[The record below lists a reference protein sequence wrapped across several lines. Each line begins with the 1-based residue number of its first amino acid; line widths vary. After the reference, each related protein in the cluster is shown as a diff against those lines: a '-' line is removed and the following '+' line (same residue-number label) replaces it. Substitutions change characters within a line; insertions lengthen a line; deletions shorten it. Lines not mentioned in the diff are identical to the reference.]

1 MNTIIL
7 TGGGTAG
14 HCMPNVALIPYL
26 KTKFKNIYYIGS
38 SNGIE
43 KKLISKLE
51 IPYYEIPCAKLD
63 RSFNLK
69 NFIIPFSVTAGV
81 IKAGKLLDKLKPD
94 IIFSKGG
101 YVSVPTVIAG
111 YKRKIPIIS
120 HESDLSMGL
129 ANRFTAKM
137 CKKVLTAFPE
147 TAEKISNG
155 ECVGI
160 PLKKSL
166 YTEIDKQKTIKEFNL
181 SGKKPILLIT
191 GGSQGAQKI
200 NQTVYSALPNLLSK
214 FEIIHICGKG
224 NINDKINR
232 QGYYQTEF
240 LDKMENALKVAS
252 VCVSRAGANTVFELL
267 SLKIP
272 CLLIPL
278 SNGSTRGDQVLN
290 AEYFQKL
297 GMVNVLYQNA
307 LTPDSL
313 TVSVNSTYSNRD
325 SILKNINK
333 HPIKDA
339 SRTVCKIICDSLN

>member
-1 MNTIIL
+1 
-7 TGGGTAG
+7 
-14 HCMPNVALIPYL
+14 MPNVALIPYL
-26 KTKFKNIYYIGS
+26 KTKFKKIYYFGS
-38 SNGIE
+38 ANGIE
-43 KKLISKLE
+43 KRIISKLE

-63 RSFNLK
+63 RSFNPK
-69 NFIIPFSVTAGV
+69 NFVIPFTVVSGV
-81 IKAGKLLDKLKPD
+81 IKAGKILDELKPD

-111 YKRKIPIIS
+111 HKRKIPVIS

-147 TAEKISNG
+147 TAEKLNNG

-181 SGKKPILLIT
+181 TGKKPILLIT

-200 NQTVYSALPNLLSK
+200 NRTVYSALSDLLTK
-214 FEIIHICGKG
+214 FEIIHVCGKG
-224 NINDKINR
+224 NLNDKINR

-240 LDKMENALKVAS
+240 LDQMENALKVAS
-252 VCVSRAGANTVFELL
+252 VCVTRAGANTLFELL

-278 SNGSTRGDQVLN
+278 SNRSTRGDQVLN

-297 GMVNVLYQNA
+297 GMVNVLNQNA
-307 LTPDSL
+307 LTPESL
-313 TVSVNSTYSNRD
+313 TVSVNATYSNKD
-325 SILKNINK
+325 NIIKNINK
-333 HPIKDA
+333 QPVKDA
-339 SRTVCKIICDSLN
+339 SKNICKIICSFLN